1 MTDGQLAM
9 TEASLKQLL
18 EETGARVMS
27 RSGRN
32 EHYGAPREF
41 SYEVKALFANGLG
54 LHIVARQFNY
64 HDPWET
70 GGRIN
75 EIVDV
80 SLLRQGQYSEMPKG
94 QAFFQGRDC
103 ETGVDLASL
112 REIMTCV
119 CQLNPKLFTLQQFTG
134 DLEPD
139 SA

>member
-1 MTDGQLAM
+1 MSDGKQAM
-9 TEASLKQLL
+9 TEESLKQLL

-41 SYEVKALFANGLG
+41 SYEVKAIFDNGLG
-54 LHIVARQFNY
+54 LHIMARQFNY

-75 EIVDV
+75 ELVDV

-94 QAFFQGRDC
+94 RAFFQGRDC
-103 ETGVDLASL
+103 EEGVDLETLQDIIADV
-112 REIMTCV
+112 R
-119 CQLNPKLFTLQQFTG
+119 QLNPKLFILQELTG
-134 DLEPD
+134 DL
-139 SA
+139 